1 MSTTTVSQL
10 SFGSV
15 INPVGGSLGDG
26 SQTPMVAGRGGDHL
40 VSEVHGRFY
49 QMAYRGNV
57 FHARS
62 PVAGSVI
69 PVNSATTQVFAVLNP
84 AGSGVNLEILQARVD
99 ISATS
104 TYVAAEI
111 YLNAVNG
118 TPLAVI
124 LGGTCTVISGGV
136 QNCFALQGNTAKSI
150 AYSAVTSVSQADKH
164 VCGLGSFDAVSTG
177 NNRNLIRNFDGGMII
192 PQGTII
198 FVTGTAAQTSI
209 AHVEFMYAEVPA

>member
-1 MSTTTVSQL
+1 MSATVSSLL

-15 INPVGGSLGDG
+15 INPVGGSAGDG
-26 SQTPMVAGRGGDHL
+26 SQVPMAAGRGGDHL

-49 QMAYRGNV
+49 HMAYRGNV

-69 PVNSATTQVFAVLNP
+69 PVNSATSQKFAVLNP

-111 YLNAVNG
+111 YLNAVQG
-118 TPLAVI
+118 APLAVI
-124 LGGTCTVISGGV
+124 LAGTCTVITGGV
-136 QNCFALQGNTAKSI
+136 QSSLIGAGNNPKST
-150 AYSAVTSVSQADKH
+150 AYSQITSVSQADLH
-164 VCGLGSFDAVSTG
+164 VCGLGAFDVVTTALG
-177 NNRNLIRNFDGGMII
+177 RNLIRNFDGGLIV
-192 PQGTII
+192 PPGTII
-198 FVTGTAAQTSI
+198 FLTATAAQTSI
-209 AHVEFMYAEVPA
+209 AHCEFMYAEVPI

>member
-1 MSTTTVSQL
+1 MSTTSVSQL

-15 INPVGGSLGDG
+15 INPVGGSAGDG
-26 SQTPMVAGRGGDHL
+26 TQVPMIVGRGGDHL

-49 QMAYRGNV
+49 AMTYRGNM

-69 PVNSATTQVFAVLNP
+69 PVNSATAQTFAVLNP
-84 AGSGVNLEILQARVD
+84 AGSGVNLELLQASID

-124 LGGTCTVISGGV
+124 LGGTCTKIANGV
-136 QNCFALQGNTAKSI
+136 TNALVGQGNNSKST

-164 VCGLGSFDAVSTG
+164 ICGVGGFDVVATG
-177 NNRNLIRNFDGGMII
+177 AGNHILRNFDGGIII

-198 FVTGTAAQTSI
+198 FFTSTAAQTSI
-209 AHVEFMYAEVPA
+209 AHIDVTYAEVPI